1 MMAVRIVRGN
11 LFMSDADVLVN
22 PVNCLGVQGAGL
34 ARQFHDRYPVL
45 DEAYR
50 DACRSGLLR
59 LGNPLLSEDGRV
71 LWFPTKHHWR
81 ERSRL
86 QDIDRGLQAF
96 IEQWGEDPRSWA
108 FPALGCGLG
117 GLSWDQVR
125 PLMEARLGE
134 VQGEVLIYAP
144 EKAPMHRR

>member
-1 MMAVRIVRGN
+1 MSIRIVRGD
-11 LFMSDADVLVN
+11 LFASGADVLVN
-22 PVNCLGVQGAGL
+22 PVNCVGVQGAGL
-34 ARQFHDRYPVL
+34 ARQFRDRFPEL
-45 DEAYR
+45 DAEYR
-50 DACRSGLLR
+50 AACRSGALR
-59 LGNPLLSEDGRV
+59 LGNPLLSDDGRV

-86 QDIDRGLQAF
+86 QDIDRGLQTF
-96 IEQWGEDPRSWA
+96 VEQWGEDPRSWA